1 MLRSIEISN
10 AAITNHAQKFTAVN
24 NENEPVATRNS
35 ISSIM
40 ELAFGAATRSIATLV
55 AKADADKGDRRAAG
69 ERETVIDF
77 AHTLIEDPFLQEA
90 RFCRPARDRRLWTIG
105 RGWARSDGS
114 GYVVRSKLEVS
125 PFA

>member
-1 MLRSIEISN
+1 MLRSIETSN
-10 AAITNHAQKFTAVN
+10 AAITNHTQKFTAVN

-69 ERETVIDF
+69 EHETVIDF
-77 AHTLIEDPFLQEA
+77 AHPLIEDPFLPEA
-90 RFCRPARDRRLWTIG
+90 RFCRPARDRRLWTMGAVG
-105 RGWARSDGS
+105 RDLMAAATSCVPS
-114 GYVVRSKLEVS
+114 SK
-125 PFA
+125 